1 MLKDRGMS
9 SVQCF
14 CVSEKHSKQGV
25 SDKIKLKLLQI
36 KTYLIK
42 HI

>member
-25 SDKIKLKLLQI
+25 SDKIKLLQI